1 MYISDALDIRDP
13 VLVFDHIMGEI
24 ELEKYLSPADVSSAG
39 RPGYNQIDMLKT
51 ILFGFMENGYTSL
64 RQLEENCRVN
74 IRYMYLMNYEC
85 PSYHTFGNV
94 ISSLSDNIEDIF
106 LEINKKVFEIMNT
119 DLNHI
124 YIDGT
129 KFEAN
134 ANRYSWVWK
143 KATEKSRYRLYR
155 KITDTIEEMN
165 PGLSSYGLKIES
177 NTEYTPESLDEII
190 SAYVKCTLFDPENA
204 VHGRGHRKS
213 TEQRF
218 YEKLVQYRTKL
229 ASYIEKISICGE
241 GRNSYSKTDNDATF
255 MHIKRDHMRNDKL
268 LPAYNIQI
276 GVADEFIAA
285 VDVQQYRNDM
295 DCFVPLMEKFHNS
308 YGFYP
313 EYPVADAGYG
323 SYNNYLYCQEHGM
336 KKYMKFPM
344 YKKETQERK
353 YRDDPFRA
361 ENFRTD
367 ESGTLICPNGKKMLF
382 SHRTAVKGNLY
393 GRQNEI
399 YVCEDCSGCPFAET
413 CKRGSS
419 NRTIRVNEEL
429 TALHREVLENL
440 ESIHG
445 AYLRMNRSI
454 QAEGTFGIIKQ
465 DRMYR
470 RTVRRGLKKVKL
482 EIYLVSIG
490 YNLHK
495 YYKKQLQLR
504 NEMNAA

>member
-51 ILFGFMENGYTSL
+51 ILFGFMENGYISL

-190 SAYVKCTLFDPENA
+190 SAYVKCTLFDPENT

-255 MHIKRDHMRNDKL
+255 MHIKRDHMRNDQL

-429 TALHREVLENL
+429 TALHQVLENL